1 MEMIIRWL
9 PLLLIVGCN
18 SDSKKILPEISKI
31 EVSTEIMRFEL
42 AMFNENFTF
51 DTADLIRLQRD
62 FPEFSKIYFEEILPA
77 TDLNYVEG
85 FIKDESIQS
94 LFKKTKEV
102 YPDLIS
108 FEEEC
113 ITALKYLKFYFPEIE
128 VPHITTYI
136 SEYQIGSFI
145 YGNNNLAVGLDFFL
159 GSDYPYADLNP
170 GNSSFSEYMTRSFN
184 KDHLVMK
191 TMAPLVED
199 IVGIPEGQRLLD
211 LMIYEGKKLLLKDNI
226 LPQVSDTIIME
237 VSKDQWEWLNSNEF
251 DIWAYFLDEQLIFSS
266 DWRKIRKYVEYS
278 PHSPGMPLEAPGRT
292 ACFVGWKILEQFW
305 KRNPDLGLK
314 QILAITDAQMIL
326 DQSRYKPVRR

>member
-1 MEMIIRWL
+1 MIKRLL
-9 PLLLIVGCN
+9 PLLLLVGCN
-18 SDSKKILPEISKI
+18 SDSTKILPDIAKI
-31 EVSTEIMRFEL
+31 EVPTHIMRFEMG
-42 AMFNENFTF
+42 MFSENLTF
-51 DTADLIRLQRD
+51 DTADLTRLQKD

-77 TDLNYVEG
+77 NDLGYVEG
-85 FIKDESIQS
+85 FIKNENIQK
-94 LFKKTKEV
+94 LFKKTQEI

-113 ITALKYLKFYFPEIE
+113 ITSLKYLKFYFPEIE

-145 YGNNNLAVGLDFFL
+145 YGDNNLAVGLDFFL

-170 GNSSFSEYMTRSFN
+170 GNSSFSEYLTRSFN

-211 LMIYEGKKLLLKDNI
+211 LMIFEGKKLLLKDKI

-251 DIWAYFLDEQLIFSS
+251 NIWAYFLEEQLIFSS

-292 ACFVGWKILEQFW
+292 ACFLGWKILEQYW
-305 KRNPDLGLK
+305 KRNPELDLK
-314 QILAITDAQMIL
+314 QILAIKDAQLIL
-326 DQSRYKPVRR
+326 DQSRYKPLKR

>member
-1 MEMIIRWL
+1 MIKRLL
-9 PLLLIVGCN
+9 PLLLLVGCN
-18 SDSKKILPEISKI
+18 SDSTKILPDIAKI
-31 EVSTEIMRFEL
+31 EVPTHIMRFEMG
-42 AMFNENFTF
+42 MFSENLTF
-51 DTADLIRLQRD
+51 DTADLTRLQKD

-77 TDLNYVEG
+77 NDLGYVEG
-85 FIKDESIQS
+85 FIKNENIQK
-94 LFKKTKEV
+94 LFKKTQEI

-113 ITALKYLKFYFPEIE
+113 ITSLKYLKFYFPEIE

-145 YGNNNLAVGLDFFL
+145 YGDNNLAVGLDFFL

-170 GNSSFSEYMTRSFN
+170 GNSSFSEYLTRSFN

-211 LMIYEGKKLLLKDNI
+211 LMIFEGKKLLLKDKI

-251 DIWAYFLDEQLIFSS
+251 NIWAYFLEEQLIFSS

-278 PHSPGMPLEAPGRT
+278 PNSPGMPLEAPGRT
-292 ACFVGWKILEQFW
+292 ACFLGWKILEQYW
-305 KRNPDLGLK
+305 KRNPELDLK
-314 QILAITDAQMIL
+314 QILAIKDAQLIL
-326 DQSRYKPVRR
+326 DQSRYKPLKR